1 MKLFFVTSFKGG
13 TGRSVAALNLAH
25 HLYRKGNR
33 VLLLDLDLFAPS
45 LLNICNMVNPRKP
58 SVKSDIDRYST
69 LKGKLTISN
78 FLQTGELDPL
88 AIYREDLT
96 GKGRRLYD
104 KKIRGNGIIWL
115 YPSDVVNVLNDE
127 EVTDEQPI
135 QYSQIP
141 SRFHN
146 FLQTIQSEADFVIC
160 DLSSGVS
167 PLTKALLEDS
177 GGHLLN
183 HKPTW
188 LVFCRITPQQV
199 SGLTRLLDEVATPRE
214 TPTTSSTAT
223 NEEPRRVKVIETAQP
238 TERQQ
243 KDIDALF
250 SAVNHRTEAIKVRLK
265 RQLNIQFAEALPFET
280 ALLLIEGI
288 IVSGYPYYEEMEKLA
303 VKLIREKQ

>member
-13 TGRSVAALNLAH
+13 TGRSVAALNLAY
-25 HLYRKGNR
+25 HLYSKGRR
-33 VLLLDLDLFAPS
+33 VMLLDLDLFAPS
-45 LLNICNMVNPRKP
+45 LLNICNMVDPRRP

-69 LKGKLTISN
+69 LKGQLTISN
-78 FLQTGELDPL
+78 FLQTGQLDPL
-88 AIYREDLT
+88 AIYRENLT

-104 KKIRGNGIIWL
+104 KKIRGNGTVWL
-115 YPSDVVNVLNDE
+115 YPSDVVDALSDE
-127 EVTDEQPI
+127 EVTDEVPI

-141 SRFHN
+141 SRLDE
-146 FLQTIQSEADFVIC
+146 FLETIQNEADFVIC

-167 PLTKALLEDS
+167 PLTKALLDDR

-243 KDIDALF
+243 RDIDALF
-250 SAVNHRTEAIKVRLK
+250 SAVNHRTEAIKERL
-265 RQLNIQFAEALPFET
+265 RGRLNIQFADALPFET

-288 IVSGYPYYEEMEKLA
+288 IVSGYPYHEAMQNLA
-303 VKLIREKQ
+303 VKLIREQE

>member
-1 MKLFFVTSFKGG
+1 M
-13 TGRSVAALNLAH
+13 
-25 HLYRKGNR
+25 
-33 VLLLDLDLFAPS
+33 
-45 LLNICNMVNPRKP
+45 
-58 SVKSDIDRYST
+58 
-69 LKGKLTISN
+69 
-78 FLQTGELDPL
+78 
-88 AIYREDLT
+88 
-96 GKGRRLYD
+96 
-104 KKIRGNGIIWL
+104 
-115 YPSDVVNVLNDE
+115 
-127 EVTDEQPI
+127 QPI

-141 SRFHN
+141 SRLHD
-146 FLQTIQSEADFVIC
+146 FLETIQSEADFVIC

-167 PLTKALLEDS
+167 PLTKALLEDK

-199 SGLTRLLDEVATPRE
+199 SGLTRLLDEIATPRE
-214 TPTTSSTAT
+214 PPTTSSTAT

-250 SAVNHRTEAIKVRLK
+250 SAVNHRTEAIKVRLT
-265 RQLNIQFAEALPFET
+265 RQLNIQFTEALPFET

-288 IVSGYPYYEEMEKLA
+288 IVSGYPYYVEMEKLA